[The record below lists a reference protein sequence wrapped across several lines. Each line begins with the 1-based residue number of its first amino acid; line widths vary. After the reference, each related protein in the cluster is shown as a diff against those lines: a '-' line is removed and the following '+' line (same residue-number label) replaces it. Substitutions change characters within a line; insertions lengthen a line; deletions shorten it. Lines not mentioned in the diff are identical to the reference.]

1 MTREAAILN
10 DVLRRVAFRIG
21 VDHAIRW
28 TTRTAAIF
36 GLIVLG
42 WAFLTMIFPL
52 SLPFREVAILGLGGL
67 AIIAVLSALLRRP
80 SPLATARITDHR
92 LGLADRL
99 STAVELLGRPFP
111 PRGLIR
117 LQIADAVVVAQG
129 VSPRSA
135 APISLPREA
144 WAVAAIA
151 VVVALWVQFFQ
162 GWTIP
167 GLPAARNVAVIH
179 REGRTLTAISRQ
191 LETTSRARGL
201 PEARRAAPSLLDLG
215 QRLQAPRV
223 TRPDALRM
231 LQDAGRQLQSAQ
243 SRVERRL
250 GGAGLRGTTGSQDA
264 HVTPSSP
271 AGSSR
276 LQQTIQELRSLT
288 GQLRGERD
296 APRDDIA
303 QRLGRISEA
312 LQEMNAP
319 LSTRRDVASARREVE
334 QGRPGSAA
342 SALGDAMQDLEGLER
357 MLGDDQALG
366 DAKRQVQQSSERIA
380 QGGPLGTGQKAT
392 SQSSPG
398 SEPPSQSPGP
408 NPVTSASEDAAPP
421 PPGPNQGS
429 LPGEGRGSR
438 SGAPTPRL
446 GGTRAEE
453 HLTGRQGEGTA
464 ITRDLLAPGRVGAP
478 QLPAVPVPADVA
490 HQNDRAVARDP
501 LPPAYLTLIRRYF
514 ETLERSR

>member
-1 MTREAAILN
+1 MKREAAILN

-21 VDHAIRW
+21 VEHAFRW
-28 TTRTAAIF
+28 NARAAAVL

-42 WAFLTMIFPL
+42 WALLTMVLPL
-52 SLPFREVAILGLGGL
+52 SLPFREVTIFGLGGL
-67 AIIAVLSALLRRP
+67 VIIAVLSALLLRP
-80 SPLATARITDHR
+80 SPLVAARITDRR

-99 STAVELLGRPFP
+99 STAVELLGRPLP

-135 APISLPREA
+135 APITLPREA
-144 WAVAAIA
+144 WAAVAIA

-167 GLPAARNVAVIH
+167 GLPAARSVAVIH
-179 REGRTLTAISRQ
+179 REGRTLTTISRQ
-191 LETTSRARGL
+191 LETTSRARGF
-201 PEARRAAPSLLDLG
+201 PEARRAVPGLLDLG
-215 QRLQAPRV
+215 QRLQAPHV

-250 GGAGLRGTTGSQDA
+250 GAGLQGTTGAQDA
-264 HVTPSSP
+264 HVPPLSP

-276 LQQTIQELRSLT
+276 LQQTIQELQSLT
-288 GQLRGERD
+288 GRLRSERD
-296 APRDDIA
+296 APRDEIA

-312 LQEMNAP
+312 LEQMNAP
-319 LSTRRDVASARREVE
+319 LSTRRDVANARREVE
-334 QGRPGSAA
+334 RGRPGSAA

-366 DAKRQVQQSSERIA
+366 DAKRQVEQSSERIA

-392 SQSSPG
+392 SQSSLG
-398 SEPPSQSPGP
+398 SEPPSQSSGP
-408 NPVTSASEDAAPP
+408 NPVTPGSEDVAAP

-438 SGAPTPRL
+438 SGVPTPRL
-446 GGTRAEE
+446 GGTRVEE
-453 HLTGRQGEGTA
+453 HLTSRQGEGTA
-464 ITRDLLAPGRVGAP
+464 ITRDLLAPGRAGAP
-478 QLPAVPVPADVA
+478 QLPALPVPADVA

-514 ETLERSR
+514 ETLESSR

>member
-1 MTREAAILN
+1 MKREAAILN

-21 VDHAIRW
+21 VDHAFRW
-28 TTRTAAIF
+28 TARAAAVL

-42 WAFLTMIFPL
+42 WALLTMVLPL
-52 SLPFREVAILGLGGL
+52 SLPFREVAIFGLGGFV
-67 AIIAVLSALLRRP
+67 IIAVLSALLLRP
-80 SPLATARITDHR
+80 SPLVAARITDRR

-99 STAVELLGRPFP
+99 STAVELLGRPLP

-135 APISLPREA
+135 APITLPREA
-144 WAVAAIA
+144 WAAVAIA

-167 GLPAARNVAVIH
+167 GLPAARSVAVIH
-179 REGRTLTAISRQ
+179 REGRTLTTISRQ
-191 LETTSRARGL
+191 LETTSRARRF
-201 PEARRAAPSLLDLG
+201 PEARRAVPGLLDLG
-215 QRLQAPRV
+215 QRLQAPHV

-250 GGAGLRGTTGSQDA
+250 GAGLQGTTGAQDA
-264 HVTPSSP
+264 HVPPLSP

-276 LQQTIQELRSLT
+276 LQQTIQELQSLT
-288 GQLRGERD
+288 GRLRSERD

-312 LQEMNAP
+312 LEQMNAP
-319 LSTRRDVASARREVE
+319 LSARRDVASARREVE
-334 QGRPGSAA
+334 RGRPGSAA

-366 DAKRQVQQSSERIA
+366 DAKRQVEQSSERIA
-380 QGGPLGTGQKAT
+380 QGGALGTGQKAT

-398 SEPPSQSPGP
+398 SEPPSQSSGP
-408 NPVTSASEDAAPP
+408 NPVTPASEDVAAP

-438 SGAPTPRL
+438 SGVPTPRL
-446 GGTRAEE
+446 GGTRVEE

-464 ITRDLLAPGRVGAP
+464 ITRDLLAPGRAGAP
-478 QLPAVPVPADVA
+478 QLPALPVPADVA

-514 ETLERSR
+514 ETLESSR

>member
-1 MTREAAILN
+1 MRREAAILN
-10 DVLRRVAFRIG
+10 NVLRRVAFRIG
-21 VDHAIRW
+21 VEHAFRW
-28 TTRTAAIF
+28 TARAAAVL

-42 WAFLTMIFPL
+42 WALLTMVLPL
-52 SLPFREVAILGLGGL
+52 SLPFREVAILGLGGVV
-67 AIIAVLSALLRRP
+67 ISAVLSALLLRP
-80 SPLATARITDHR
+80 SPLVAARITDRR

-99 STAVELLGRPFP
+99 STAVELLRRPLP
-111 PRGLIR
+111 PLGLIR

-135 APISLPREA
+135 APITVPREA
-144 WAVAAIA
+144 WAAVAIA

-167 GLPAARNVAVIH
+167 GLPAARSVAVIH
-179 REGRTLTAISRQ
+179 REGRTLTTISRQ
-191 LETTSRARGL
+191 LETTSRARGF
-201 PEARRAAPSLLDLG
+201 PEARRAVPGLLDLG
-215 QRLQAPRV
+215 QRLQGPRV
-223 TRPDALRM
+223 TRRDALRM
-231 LQDAGRQLQSAQ
+231 LRDAGRQLQSAQ

-250 GGAGLRGTTGSQDA
+250 GGAGLQGTTGSQDA

-271 AGSSR
+271 AGSR
-276 LQQTIQELRSLT
+276 LQQTIQELQSLT
-288 GQLRGERD
+288 GRLRSERD

-312 LQEMNAP
+312 LEQMNAP

-342 SALGDAMQDLEGLER
+342 SALGDAMRDLEGLER

-366 DAKRQVQQSSERIA
+366 DAKRQVEQSSERIA

-408 NPVTSASEDAAPP
+408 NPVTPASEDATAP

-429 LPGEGRGSR
+429 LPGEGRGGR
-438 SGAPTPRL
+438 SGVPTPRL
-446 GGTRAEE
+446 GGTRVEE

-464 ITRDLLAPGRVGAP
+464 MTRDLLAPGRAGAP
-478 QLPAVPVPADVA
+478 QLPALPVPGDVA

-514 ETLERSR
+514 ETLESSR

>member
-1 MTREAAILN
+1 MTREAATLN

-99 STAVELLGRPFP
+99 STAVELLGRPLP

-117 LQIADAVVVAQG
+117 LQIADAVMVAQG

-144 WAVAAIA
+144 WAVAAIT

-264 HVTPSSP
+264 HVPPSSP

-334 QGRPGSAA
+334 QGRSGSAA

-380 QGGPLGTGQKAT
+380 QGGPLGSGQKAT

-408 NPVTSASEDAAPP
+408 NPVTSASEDVAPP

-446 GGTRAEE
+446 GGTRVEE

-514 ETLERSR
+514 ETLESSR

>member
-21 VDHAIRW
+21 IDHAIRW

-52 SLPFREVAILGLGGL
+52 SLPFREEAILGLGGL

-99 STAVELLGRPFP
+99 STAVELLGRPLP

-334 QGRPGSAA
+334 QGRSGSAA

-380 QGGPLGTGQKAT
+380 QGGPLGSGQKAT

-408 NPVTSASEDAAPP
+408 NPVTSASEDVAPP

-446 GGTRAEE
+446 GGTRVEE
-453 HLTGRQGEGTA
+453 HLTGRQREGAA

-514 ETLERSR
+514 ETLESSR